1 MKAPKALPSSH
12 LYQFGDFELIPDE
25 LQLLRHGK
33 PVPLTP
39 KVYETLL
46 VLVENS
52 GHVMSKDELMERVW
66 SDTIVEE
73 SNLAQNIST
82 LRKALNDDHQQFIQT
97 VPKHGYRFVAEVSV
111 LSHRSDEP
119 LPEYLDAEI
128 VENPEHN
135 KLIVTESDS
144 LVAAKPH
151 KLLPYQL
158 TMAMMFIVGPLA
170 IAWFIFLRQPP
181 PKAVP
186 STLSRQLAVLP
197 FRNLKQEANT
207 DFIGFSL
214 ADSIITKLGYVNSLS
229 VRPSSYIEKFRQQDF
244 DPRQVAVDLNVN
256 TLLTGTYLREGDELR
271 ITAQLIDVIT
281 NEILWK
287 EALDL
292 KYVNLISV
300 QDKVAQQVI
309 RGLNLNLTS
318 AENERFRRDSPTNAE
333 AYEYYLRGV
342 DLYASNEFKLAAQML
357 EQSIKLDANYAQAWA
372 HLGRAHTAQ
381 ASFDFGGEEFY
392 KKAQSDYEKALTL
405 NKDFIEARIFMANL
419 FTDTGRPEEAVPL
432 LRQAITDNPNSAEAH
447 WELGY
452 AYRFAGL
459 LKESIAAGETARRL
473 DSTVKLNSSAFNSY
487 FYEGQYEQFLS
498 SLPMKHSLGFI
509 VFYRGLGNYYLK
521 RYDEAAKDFEL
532 AYKND
537 PKSMYVQIGQ
547 ALRLKILQQNAEG
560 LRLLREIEKQI
571 ESRKVTDAEAI
582 YKVAQGFAELGDSK
596 AALRLLKR
604 SIEGGFFCYPYFVND
619 PLLNNLRGEPE
630 LEKVLSLAQQRHEA
644 FKRKFFPV

>member
-1 MKAPKALPSSH
+1 MKAPKPLPH
-12 LYQFGDFELIPDE
+12 GDLYKFGNFELIPDE
-25 LQLLRHGK
+25 LQLLLHGK
-33 PVPLTP
+33 PIQLTP

-66 SDTIVEE
+66 GDTVVEE

-82 LRKALNDDHQQFIQT
+82 LRKAHNDDQQQFIQT
-97 VPKHGYRFVAEVSV
+97 VPKRGYRFVADVSV
-111 LSHRSDEP
+111 LSHETEES
-119 LPEYLDAEI
+119 LPEFLNAEI
-128 VENPEHN
+128 VETPENNQLMLNEPGSLGDANPR
-135 KLIVTESDS
+135 
-144 LVAAKPH
+144 
-151 KLLPYQL
+151 KLLPFQL
-158 TMAMMFIVGPLA
+158 TMAMMFIVTPLA
-170 IAWFIFLRQPP
+170 LAWFIFMRQPP
-181 PKAVP
+181 PKIVP
-186 STLSRQLAVLP
+186 SMSSRQLAVLP
-197 FRNLKQEANT
+197 FRNLKQETQT

-229 VRPSSYIEKFRQQDF
+229 VRPSSYVEKFRHQDF
-244 DPRQVAVDLNVN
+244 DPKQVAIDLNVN
-256 TLLTGTYLREGDELR
+256 TLLTGTYIHEGENLR
-271 ITAQLIDVIT
+271 ITAQLIDVLT

-292 KYVNLISV
+292 KYENLISV

-309 RGLNLNLTS
+309 RGLNLNLSTI
-318 AENERFRRDSPTNAE
+318 ENERFRRDSPTNAE

-342 DLYASNEFKLAAQML
+342 DLYVSNEFKLAAQML
-357 EQSIKLDANYAQAWA
+357 EQSIKLDAKYAPAWA
-372 HLGRAHTAQ
+372 HLGRAHTAL

-392 KKAQSDYEKALTL
+392 RKAQSDYEKALAL

-419 FTDTGRPEEAVPL
+419 FTDTGRPEDAVPL
-432 LRQAITDNPNSAEAH
+432 LRQAISDNQNNAEAH

-459 LKESIAAGETARRL
+459 LKESIAAGENARRL

-487 FYEGQYEQFLS
+487 FYDGQYEKFLS
-498 SLPMKHSLGFI
+498 SLPMKNSPGFI
-509 VFYRGLGNYYLK
+509 VFYRGLGNFYLK

-537 PKSMYVQIGQ
+537 PNSMYVQIGE
-547 ALRLKILQQNAEG
+547 ALRLKILQRNTEG
-560 LRLLREIEKQI
+560 LALLRTIEKQI
-571 ESRKVTDAEAI
+571 ESRKVTDAEAV

-596 AALRLLKR
+596 AALHLLKR

-619 PLLNNLRGEPE
+619 PLLNNLRSEPE
-630 LEKVLSLAQQRHEA
+630 LGKILSLAQQRHEA
-644 FKRKFFPV
+644 FKKKFFPV

>member
-1 MKAPKALPSSH
+1 MKAPKPLPH
-12 LYQFGDFELIPDE
+12 GDLYKFGNFELIPDE
-25 LQLLRHGK
+25 LQLLLHGK
-33 PVPLTP
+33 PIQLTP

-66 SDTIVEE
+66 GDTVVEE

-82 LRKALNDDHQQFIQT
+82 LRKALNDDQQQFIQT
-97 VPKHGYRFVAEVSV
+97 VPKRGYRFVAEVSV
-111 LSHRSDEP
+111 LSNQSLEP
-119 LPEYLDAEI
+119 VPEFLDAEI
-128 VENPEHN
+128 VENPEN
-135 KLIVTESDS
+135 NQLMTSEPDS
-144 LVAAKPH
+144 LVQTNSRQ
-151 KLLPYQL
+151 LLPFQL
-158 TMAMMFIVGPLA
+158 TMAMMFIVAPLA
-170 IAWFIFLRQPP
+170 IAWFIFMRQPS
-181 PKAVP
+181 PKIAP
-186 STLSRQLAVLP
+186 SMSTRQLAVLP
-197 FRNLKQEANT
+197 FRNLKQEAQT

-214 ADSIITKLGYVNSLS
+214 ADSIITKLGYVNSLT
-229 VRPSSYIEKFRQQDF
+229 VRPSSYVEKFRRQDF
-244 DPRQVAVDLNVN
+244 DPKQVAIDLNVN
-256 TLLTGTYLREGDELR
+256 TLLTGTYIHEGDDLR
-271 ITAQLIDVIT
+271 ITAQLVDVIT

-292 KYVNLISV
+292 KYGNLISV

-318 AENERFRRDSPTNAE
+318 IENERFRRDSPTNAQ

-342 DLYASNEFKLAAQML
+342 DLYVSNEFKLAAQML

-372 HLGRAHTAQ
+372 HLGRAHTAL

-392 KKAQSDYEKALTL
+392 RKAQSDYEKALSL

-419 FTDTGRPEEAVPL
+419 FTDTGRPEDAVPL
-432 LRQAITDNPNSAEAH
+432 LRQAIYDNPNNAEAH

-459 LKESIAAGETARRL
+459 LKESIAAGETARRF

-487 FYEGQYEQFLS
+487 FYDGQYEKFLS
-498 SLPMKHSLGFI
+498 SLPMKNSPGFI

-521 RYDEAAKDFEL
+521 RFDEAAKDFAL

-537 PKSMYVQIGQ
+537 PNSMYVQIGE
-547 ALRLKILQQNAEG
+547 ALRLKILGRNADG
-560 LRLLREIEKQI
+560 LAMLRTIEKQI
-571 ESRKVTDAEAI
+571 ESRKVTDAEAV
-582 YKVAQGFAELGDSK
+582 YKIAQGFSELGDSK

-604 SIEGGFFCYPYFVND
+604 SIEGGFFCYPYFVSD
-619 PLLNNLRGEPE
+619 PLLNNLRSEPE
-630 LEKVLSLAQQRHEA
+630 LGKILSLAQQRHEA
-644 FKRKFFPV
+644 FKKKFFPV